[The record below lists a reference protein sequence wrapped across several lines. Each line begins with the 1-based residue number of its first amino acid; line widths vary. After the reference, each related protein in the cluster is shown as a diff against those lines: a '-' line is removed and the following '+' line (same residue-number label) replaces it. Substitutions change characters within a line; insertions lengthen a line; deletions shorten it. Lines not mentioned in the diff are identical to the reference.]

1 MRFNSCWSWQGIYQ
15 YHGTVTRAKSKNPN
29 RAGTDARNRKDGRYE
44 TRATLNTP
52 TSRRR
57 VSFYG
62 ASAKEANNKKVQ
74 ALAEQAKG
82 ILFSDLGRMTVG
94 EYLQSWLIDTA
105 HYQVSKGTFERHERT
120 CRNHLVPFFGRLRLR
135 ELTAAHM
142 RAFKAWKI
150 EEGLNSNSV
159 GVMQGVLS
167 TELNQTVWTTAQSRP
182 TSQPREK
189 GR

>member
-1 MRFNSCWSWQGIYQ
+1 MQFNSRWSWQGIYR
-15 YHGTVTRAKSKNPN
+15 YHGTVTRAKGKNPN

-62 ASAKEANNKKVQ
+62 ASAEEANNKKVQ
-74 ALAEQAKG
+74 ALAEEAKG
-82 ILFSDLGRMTVG
+82 ILFSDPGRMTVG

-105 HYQVSKGTFERHERT
+105 RYQVSKDTFERYERT

-135 ELTAAHM
+135 KLTAAHM

-167 TELNQTVWTTAQSRP
+167 TALNQTVDDGSIP
-182 TSQPREK
+182 SNQPAA
-189 GR
+189 